1 MSTTRNHIKDNENKD
16 NNTFIK
22 SEYIAFGII
31 TSSVIILIA
40 TIVSIECIRND
51 RKAKEKE
58 VTEYKEQNINEF
70 YENYVDHGIWL

>member
-1 MSTTRNHIKDNENKD
+1 MIK
-16 NNTFIK
+16 I
-22 SEYIAFGII
+22 
-31 TSSVIILIA
+31 
-40 TIVSIECIRND
+40 